1 MREVLIC
8 KKRIFGRAL
17 SFKTHPEKYSSPGRD
32 WEMPTGP
39 PLALSRW
46 TERLVKWNRALRGR
60 SRDVGPTRQ
69 APVNCFA
76 RQPCKKDMI
85 DPYCSSRESVREC
98 GSGRLLRSRQRVGVL
113 VWLVLAGL
121 APLAWA
127 QQSETTAPV
136 GADRDGGEIY
146 AARCA
151 RCHGERGQGTGAYKA
166 PLTGEMRVPQL
177 AELIR
182 ETMPEDD
189 PGSLPE
195 AQAEKVAAYIHE
207 AFYSPIAQAR
217 SQPARIERARLSVP
231 QYRQT
236 LADVMLQAAGGQWV
250 DDSRRGLTGS
260 YVDGRNAWNRKQ
272 TKLERIDPV
281 IDFDFGTDVP
291 VPQVS
296 DSHQFSI
303 RWNGALRAPESGMY
317 RIVIRSQHAVKLIL
331 NSNEPLIDAM
341 VKSVD
346 EVESAARI
354 YLVGGRSYPL
364 YIEFSKAKQGVDDSK
379 KRKQPPPDREAMIQ
393 LLWQRP
399 GGVLK
404 PIESRF
410 LMPVSGPDVF
420 VCSVPF
426 PPDDAS
432 YGWVR
437 ATTVSPEWDQ
447 ATTEGAIQAAD
458 YVEQNLDQWI
468 GARKK
473 DDAEQRGQR
482 IREWCDR
489 FVAAAF
495 RRPLSDD
502 ERTFFIERQFQR
514 AGSPEEAV
522 KRIVLLTLKSPRF
535 LFRELNMSEPWAVAS
550 RLSYTLWD
558 SMPDAELFRAAEAGE
573 LDAPAGRRRQ
583 IERMMRHPLA
593 EYKLGR
599 FLRNWMQMDR
609 ERDLSKDP
617 ERYGGFDEIAM
628 DDLRS
633 SVELFIDEVI
643 ASPRADYRELILSDE
658 IYLNRRLAE
667 LFQVEFPDDDGFRKV
682 KLEPGVR
689 AGILTHPYLMAQFA
703 YRDETSP
710 IHRGVFVSRKL
721 LGQALRPPPEAFAP
735 ISPDLH
741 PDLTTRERVSL
752 QTRATQCM
760 ACHRVINPLGFALEN
775 FDAVGRFRT
784 RDRDKP
790 VDVTATLLI
799 DGQEVTLRGSR
810 DLAQFILNNE
820 RAQTAFCVQM
830 FQFLVGQPVRAYGD
844 DVPARLRST
853 FVTSDFNMRRLAEQ
867 IALIASQ

>member
-1 MREVLIC
+1 MAGV
-8 KKRIFGRAL
+8 
-17 SFKTHPEKYSSPGRD
+17 
-32 WEMPTGP
+32 
-39 PLALSRW
+39 LALV
-46 TERLVKWNRALRGR
+46 TLLGLV
-60 SRDVGPTRQ
+60 Q
-69 APVNCFA
+69 AAMAAQAEANSA
-76 RQPCKKDMI
+76 GAGKDRNEPGVQEI
-85 DPYCSSRESVREC
+85 DP
-98 GSGRLLRSRQRVGVL
+98 GQI
-113 VWLVLAGL
+113 
-121 APLAWA
+121 
-127 QQSETTAPV
+127 
-136 GADRDGGEIY
+136 DGEEIY
-146 AARCA
+146 SAQCSH
-151 RCHGERGQGTGAYKA
+151 CHGDRGQGTEHYKA

-189 PGSLPE
+189 PGSLSKD
-195 AQAEKVAAYIHE
+195 QAASVAAYVYD

-217 SQPARIERARLSVP
+217 LQPARVERARLSVP

-236 LADVMLQAAGGQWV
+236 LADVIQQATGEDWV
-250 DDSRRGLTGS
+250 YDPRQGLTGA
-260 YVDGRNAWNRKQ
+260 YVDDRNAWKRNK
-272 TKLERIDPV
+272 TKLERIDPMV
-281 IDFDFGTDVP
+281 DFDFGTDVP
-291 VPQVS
+291 VPEIS
-296 DSHQFSI
+296 DSHQYSI
-303 RWNGALRAPESGMY
+303 RWSGALRAPETGTY

-346 EVESAARI
+346 ETESSARI
-354 YLVGGRSYPL
+354 FLVGGRSYPL
-364 YIEFSKAKQGVDDSK
+364 YLEFSKAKQGVDDSD

-399 GGVLK
+399 NGVLK

-410 LMPVSGPDVF
+410 LMPVGGPDVF
-420 VCSVPF
+420 VCSTPF

-437 ATTVSPEWDQ
+437 ATTMSPEWDQ

-458 YVEQNLDQWI
+458 FVERNLDRLI
-468 GARKK
+468 GTRKK
-473 DDAEQRGQR
+473 DDPAQRERR
-482 IREWCDR
+482 IRQWCER
-489 FVAAAF
+489 FVTAAF
-495 RRPLSDD
+495 RRPLSED
-502 ERTFFIERQFQR
+502 ERTFFIERQFER
-514 AGSPEEAV
+514 AENPELAV
-522 KRIVLLTLKSPRF
+522 KRVVLLTLKSPRF
-535 LFRELNMSEPWAVAS
+535 LVRELNVGEPWAIAS

-558 SMPDAELFRAAEAGE
+558 SMPDRELFRAAENGD
-573 LDAPAGRRRQ
+573 LDSPDGRRRQ
-583 IERMMRHPLA
+583 IERMMGNPLA

-599 FLRNWMQMDR
+599 FLKNWLQMDR
-609 ERDLSKDP
+609 DRDLSKDP
-617 ERYGGFDEIAM
+617 DLYGGFDEIAM
-628 DDLRS
+628 DDLRT

-643 ASPRADYRELILSDE
+643 KSPRADYRELILSDE

-667 LFQVEFPDDDGFRKV
+667 LFGVDFPEDEAAFQKV

-741 PDLTTRERVSL
+741 PDLTTRERVTL
-752 QTRATQCM
+752 QTKSTQCM
-760 ACHRVINPLGFALEN
+760 ACHRVINPLGFSLEN

-810 DLAQFILNNE
+810 DLAQFILTNE
-820 RAQTAFCVQM
+820 RAQTAFCTQM
-830 FQFLVGQPVRAYGD
+830 FQYLVGQPIRAYGD
-844 DVPARLRST
+844 DVPERLRST
-853 FVTSDFNMRRLAEQ
+853 FVHSDFNMRRLARE
-867 IALIASQ
+867 IALIASSPPVPPPDQP